1 MILFFALLSVAI
13 AISGLLGFLFF
24 WAMAQVHLR
33 DRSETATVAQAGAG
47 FASPRALVWLLRG
60 GYRESGDA
68 GLAGLCIP
76 AQVSLWTVIAG
87 LAAAGALAAWAAA
100 A

>member
-33 DRSETATVAQAGAG
+33 DRRETSDADQAGSG
-47 FASPRALVWLLRG
+47 FASPRALFWLLRG
-60 GYRESGDA
+60 GYREAGDA
-68 GLAGLCIP
+68 GLAGLCVP

-87 LAAAGALAAWAAA
+87 LASAGALAAWAGTA
-100 A
+100 